1 MRKFKETNRTEFNTL
16 NDIENYLMK
25 RIQELTSL
33 ACDEKH
39 KNPFIFADIACI
51 CDLVSYLPYSDQQ
64 MQKWRKNGND
74 CVSERYKQFLNDYVF
89 IGNNGNYDLGSLFYH
104 SVRCGIDHS
113 FSVWSNKNKQI
124 MILLSHGKNGFP
136 EEAEIENKSGCKHP
150 GIIFHA
156 IDVIDLLKQA
166 VGKIFNDARIDRNLA
181 SQIIKRFNKKKPIAV
196 MYEEISLPSVIA
208 TIPPVSGSQI

>member
-16 NDIENYLMK
+16 NEIENYLTK

-39 KNPFIFADIACI
+39 KNPFIFADVACI

-64 MQKWRKNGND
+64 MRNWHD
-74 CVSERYKQFLNDYVF
+74 AVSPRYKQFLNDYVF
-89 IGNNGNYDLGSLFYH
+89 SKNGNYDLGSLFYQR
-104 SVRCGIDHS
+104 VRCGIDHS
-113 FSVWSNKNKQI
+113 FSVCSDKNQQV
-124 MILLSHGKNGFP
+124 MVLLSHGINGSP
-136 EEAEIENKSGCKHP
+136 EEVEVEDKYGCKYP

-166 VGKIFNDARIDRNLA
+166 IEKIFNDARLDVNLA
-181 SQIIKRFNKKKPIAV
+181 TQLIKRFNKKKPIAV
-196 MYEEISLPSVIA
+196 LYKEISPILSITA
-208 TIPPVSGSQI
+208 NTPPVSGC